1 MNNGRVL
8 ILLLDSFGIG
18 SSEDSIE
25 FGDVGANTFLNIAKF
40 CAEGKANNNLRSG
53 KLKLPNLEKK
63 GLFHAARESAKRC
76 TVEFQLNEH
85 ECIDSA
91 YGYAIE
97 RSKGKDT
104 SSGHWEI
111 AGAPVLSDWYYFKS
125 TESQESC
132 FPEIF
137 INKLINV
144 SKETQGFYDAG
155 HASGTE
161 VINRLGDDHIKT
173 LKPIIYTSA
182 DSVLQIAAHEDY
194 FTLERLYTL
203 CEVARSLLDD
213 MGMNVAR
220 VIARPFNGNK
230 AGNYKRTSNRHDYS
244 VLPPDQT
251 LLDKIKEQNGSVIS
265 VGKIADIFADQGIT
279 KKVKGFGIPEL
290 FNKSIE
296 EFVKAKPGSLVF
308 TNFVDFDSEYGHRR
322 DVVGYA
328 QALEYFDT
336 RLPEIDGIL
345 SENDM
350 VVITADHG
358 CDPTWEGSDHT
369 REHIPFLYWGKGI
382 SPGFIGARDSFS
394 DIGQT
399 IADFLELE
407 PLRYGKSSLRE
418 RFLKNSYK
426 VGE

>member
-18 SSEDSIE
+18 ASEYPIE
-25 FGDVGANTFLNIAKF
+25 FGDAGANTFLNIAKF
-40 CAEGKANNNLRSG
+40 CAEGKANNHLRSG
-53 KLKLPNLEKK
+53 KLQLPNLEKK
-63 GLFHAARESAKRC
+63 GLFQAAKESINQCVSKL
-76 TVEFQLNEH
+76 QLYKD
-85 ECIDSA
+85 ECIDAA

-125 TESQESC
+125 SKDKESC

-137 INKLINV
+137 INKLIKL

-182 DSVLQIAAHEDY
+182 DSVFQIAAHEEY
-194 FTLERLYTL
+194 FPLERLYNL
-203 CEVARSLLDD
+203 CEISRSLLDE

-230 AGNYKRTSNRHDYS
+230 LGNYKRTSNRRDYS
-244 VLPPDQT
+244 VLPPEKT

-290 FNKSIE
+290 FNRSIE
-296 EFVKAKPGSLVF
+296 EFSRSQPGSLVF

-328 QALEYFDT
+328 HALEYFDS
-336 RLPEIDGIL
+336 RLPEIDSL
-345 SENDM
+345 LNENDM

-358 CDPTWEGSDHT
+358 CDPTWKGSDHT

-382 SPGFIGARDSFS
+382 SPGFIGARDSFA

-399 IADFLELE
+399 IADFLDLE
-407 PLRYGKSSLRE
+407 PLCYGKSSLKE
-418 RFLKNSYK
+418 RF
-426 VGE
+426 